1 MTTLTTYARIT
12 CRYPTLVPALV
23 FSALLFGCATNLPQV
38 AETVGQGESLVAGQV
53 LAVITGETTREY
65 QPEVRM
71 FELIN
76 QTSGER
82 LSVGLESGTGTF
94 SLSLAHGNYTLS
106 RVQISEGP
114 FMSMAELAVEF
125 LVEQDVVTYL
135 GMWRFGV
142 GSPKYG
148 RMVVLSIV
156 DDKKIDEVLDSLV
169 KERYSEQMLQP
180 RKIVMAQP
188 AQVETRLYE
197 VKSYPG
203 DLPYFRRHFW

>member
-1 MTTLTTYARIT
+1 
-12 CRYPTLVPALV
+12 
-23 FSALLFGCATNLPQV
+23 
-38 AETVGQGESLVAGQV
+38 
-53 LAVITGETTREY
+53 
-65 QPEVRM
+65 
-71 FELIN
+71 
-76 QTSGER
+76 
-82 LSVGLESGTGTF
+82 
-94 SLSLAHGNYTLS
+94 
-106 RVQISEGP
+106 
-114 FMSMAELAVEF
+114 MSMAELAVEF